1 MAEAEHP
8 YDTIAADLE
17 SWMGEEVTYHVE
29 AMRGGY
35 RTPFTAPLTERQK
48 HAEFQ
53 RMMYEHLPDGTIQY
67 DKPNQAGRDQ
77 VMQTYGVEGYA
88 QVMDA
93 VRPKPGRRDAVAAEP
108 EPDVIEPEEPDDE
121 EPEDDEDDDGEQEP
135 IKPIRVNRPRR
146 EPLSTPV

>member
-1 MAEAEHP
+1 VPESEHP
-8 YDTIAADLE
+8 YDAISADLQG
-17 SWMGEEVTYHVE
+17 WMDEEVNHQVE

-67 DKPNQAGRDQ
+67 DKPNKAGRDQ

-93 VRPKPGRRDAVAAEP
+93 VRPKPGRREAVAEEP
-108 EPDVIEPEEPDDE
+108 EPDLLEPD
-121 EPEDDEDDDGEQEP
+121 EPEDDEDDDDDEP
-135 IKPIRVNRPRR
+135 EPAKPVRVDRPRR
-146 EPLSTPV
+146 SPLATPV